1 MRLRLAFARLAIAA
15 TLVGHAL
22 AQAQD
27 GGGTNNGGN
36 NGNAGGNGNGN
47 GNNAPVQSNSA
58 SASNSN
64 GNAAPAGSSNRT
76 SAAAPSATSLIA
88 GNVVATTVTS
98 LVAGP
103 SGSTQTAVFT
113 FTFTVGGQNN
123 TANGPNSTLTN
134 GTVDANATITNETAL
149 PWNDTLTYLPFTPKL
164 DPAYGLGGALLIL
177 SGIPVA
183 TLGGKNRWS
192 ALAIVSGYTVAL
204 CSLVFILSFG

>member
-1 MRLRLAFARLAIAA
+1 MRLRLAFARLAFFA

-22 AQAQD
+22 AQD
-27 GGGTNNGGN
+27 GGGNNGN

-47 GNNAPVQSNSA
+47 APQPSSSAPPAA

-64 GNAAPAGSSNRT
+64 SALAGNGNRT
-76 SAAAPSATSLIA
+76 SAAASASSA
-88 GNVVATTVTS
+88 PVNGDVVATTITS
-98 LVAGP
+98 LVPGP

-113 FTFTVGGQNN
+113 FTFTVGRHNN

-134 GTVDANATITNETAL
+134 GTVDTNSTHNETVG
-149 PWNDTLTYLPFTPKL
+149 PWNDTLAYLPFSPKL

-204 CSLVFILSFG
+204 FCLIIILSFG